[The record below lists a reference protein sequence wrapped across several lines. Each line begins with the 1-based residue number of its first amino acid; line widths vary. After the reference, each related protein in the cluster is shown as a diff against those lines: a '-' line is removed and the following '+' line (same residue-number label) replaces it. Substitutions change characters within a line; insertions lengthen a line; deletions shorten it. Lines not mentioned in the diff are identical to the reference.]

1 MRLAPKIE
9 DGMKK
14 KKKYEEEDDDDST
27 ALLDLACQHSWQQ
40 ANKKQKKRYLYFNL
54 V

>member
-14 KKKYEEEDDDDST
+14 KKYEDDDDDDST

-40 ANKKQKKRYLYFNL
+40 GKNRRRNL
-54 V
+54 IGNEQEI